1 MNLAQENDL
10 VNGTNKVEKY
20 LGGIVRM
27 DLSDPTSP
35 VIGAR
40 ATKIDF
46 ISETNITEA
55 LIHPVFSQVI
65 FMVENSD
72 NHDVMSFNF
81 YGEGDIHSIINSE
94 HTCDKCIDSI

>member
-20 LGGIVRM
+20 LGGIVRR

-65 FMVENSD
+65 CMVEND
-72 NHDVMSFNF
+72 NNHD
-81 YGEGDIHSIINSE
+81 D
-94 HTCDKCIDSI
+94 

>member
-1 MNLAQENDL
+1 MVNLAQENDL

-20 LGGIVRM
+20 LGGIVRR

-65 FMVENSD
+65 FIMVENG
-72 NHDVMSFNF
+72 NYHDVIAIF
-81 YGEGDIHSIINSE
+81 I
-94 HTCDKCIDSI
+94 KK